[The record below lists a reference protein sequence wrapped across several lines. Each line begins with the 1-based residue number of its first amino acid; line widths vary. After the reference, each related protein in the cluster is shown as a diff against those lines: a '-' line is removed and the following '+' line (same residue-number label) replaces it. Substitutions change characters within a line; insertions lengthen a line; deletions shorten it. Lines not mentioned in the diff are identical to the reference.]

1 VEKSR
6 NLLLKSW
13 VSDGFVFENYNA
25 TNGRGDDTTRSDKF
39 YHWGALLGFIGLIE
53 DGYFYEPHVAT
64 RDIYV
69 NSWEKTNDALV
80 IETVNGF
87 LSLRP
92 YEFGALHYKLIP
104 LNRKDNKNS
113 YAVIHKFPVTG
124 FNVEEDDSNL
134 MLITG
139 KYKFVL
145 HKFTGH
151 FSFYD
156 SNGRLLLEE
165 TTNKRQEIRED
176 SIKPYSLF
184 KISPDEALYGLGQ
197 FRDNALNLRGKR
209 RELVQF
215 NTQAAVPVI
224 YSTAGWGLFWD
235 NPSRTVFEDNEKGM
249 SFVSDFGNQL
259 DYYLFAGNTLD
270 TLVSSY
276 RQLTGEA
283 PMIPYW
289 SLGFHQSRNKYATQ
303 DEVLGI
309 ARKMQEE
316 NIQMSSIF
324 IDYFYWQKYE
334 TGSHQFDE
342 RIFPDPKEMLKTL
355 HNKYRTKA
363 IITIWPAFKKG
374 TAHYA
379 EFESKGMLL
388 DGAKALDGIIY
399 DVFNPEAREIYW
411 KQILPLVQTGLDG
424 WFLDGPEP
432 DLVNSFLPVHT
443 FAGPAV
449 TVRNLYPLLH
459 AENFYNNLLKL
470 YPNKRP
476 YILTRCAWASQQRTG
491 SAIWSGDIPTT
502 FDELQKQITAGL
514 NFAATGIP
522 YWTTDIGGYQGGD
535 PEDEEYRELFTR
547 WFEYGAF
554 CPVFRAHGR
563 RYPGDTKAPN
573 ELWAYGKEVQKICTE
588 YINLRYTL
596 MPYVYT
602 LTGDVTHKNYTPMR
616 LLAFDFPDD
625 KNGLDCR
632 DQFMYGP
639 ALLVCPVLEAGA
651 VNREVYLPEGSKWV
665 DFRTGK
671 MYNGGQRIVAD
682 APISQ
687 IPLYVKSGAI
697 IPTYPDK
704 KKTNMPDGPVKI
716 YIYKGSDGYF
726 ELYKDDGESFGYKH
740 NKFAYIPFFWDDK
753 NNELRIDSQIGD
765 YNKGEVQEFQ
775 IVLVEGRHKDLDSI
789 PVKKYLQY
797 KGNKQKVKL

>member
-1 VEKSR
+1 MKKCIFLICLCIFSM
-6 NLLLKSW
+6 
-13 VSDGFVFENYNA
+13 
-25 TNGRGDDTTRSDKF
+25 NGPVAGNSKD
-39 YHWGALLGFIGLIE
+39 
-53 DGYFYEPHVAT
+53 EPYVAT
-64 RDIYV
+64 WDIYV
-69 NSWEKTNDALV
+69 NSWEKKNDVLV
-80 IETVNGF
+80 IETVDGF

-92 YEFGALHYKLIP
+92 YEFGALHFKLSP
-104 LNRKDNKNS
+104 LNQYDDKNS
-113 YAVIHKFPVTG
+113 YAVINKFPVVD
-124 FNVEEDDSNL
+124 FKVEEDDSDL
-134 MLITG
+134 MLVTD

-145 HKFTGH
+145 HKFTGN

-156 SNGRLLLEE
+156 SNGRLLLKE

-184 KISPDEALYGLGQ
+184 KVTPDEALYGLGQ
-197 FRDNALNLRGKR
+197 FRDNALNLRGKK

-235 NPSRTVFEDNEKGM
+235 NPSRTVFEDNDKGM

-270 TLVSSY
+270 TLISSY

-303 DEVLGI
+303 NEVLSI
-309 ARKMQEE
+309 AQKMQEE

-324 IDYFYWQKYE
+324 IDYFYWQKYG

-342 RIFPDPKEMLKTL
+342 SLFPDPKGMLKTL
-355 HNKYRTKA
+355 HDKYQTKA
-363 IITIWPAFKKG
+363 VITIWPTFKKG

-379 EFESKGMLL
+379 ELESKGMLL

-399 DVFNPEAREIYW
+399 DVFNPEARKIYW
-411 KQILPLVQTGLDG
+411 KQILSLVQTGLDG

-432 DLVNSFLPVHT
+432 DQVNSFLPANT

-459 AENFYNNLLKL
+459 TENFYDNLLKL
-470 YPNKRP
+470 YPDKRP

-502 FDELQKQITAGL
+502 FDELRKQITAGL
-514 NFAATGIP
+514 NFVATGIP
-522 YWTTDIGGYQGGD
+522 YWTTDIGGYQGGN

-547 WFEYGAF
+547 WFEYGTF
-554 CPVFRAHGR
+554 CPVFRSHGR

-588 YINLRYTL
+588 YINLRYRL
-596 MPYVYT
+596 MPYIYT

-625 KNGLDCR
+625 KNVLDCR

-639 ALLVCPVLEAGA
+639 ALLVCPVLDAGA
-651 VNREVYLPEGSKWV
+651 VNREVYLPEGSKWI
-665 DFRTGK
+665 DFWTGK
-671 MYNGGQRIVAD
+671 VYNGGQQFVTETPKSI
-682 APISQ
+682 
-687 IPLYVKSGAI
+687 IPLFVKSGAI
-697 IPTYPDK
+697 IPTYPDDK
-704 KKTNMPDGPVKI
+704 KANMPDGPIKI

-726 ELYKDDGESFGYKH
+726 ELYKDDGESFGYKQ
-740 NKFAYIPFFWDDK
+740 NKFAYIPFSWDDK
-753 NNELRIDSQIGD
+753 NNELLIDSQIGD

-775 IVLVEGRHKDLDSI
+775 IVLVEGTQKEIHSI

-797 KGNKQKVKL
+797 KGSKQKVKL

>member
-1 VEKSR
+1 MKKYIFLICIFIFNMNDPIAGKS
-6 NLLLKSW
+6 N
-13 VSDGFVFENYNA
+13 GEPYIA
-25 TNGRGDDTTRSDKF
+25 T
-39 YHWGALLGFIGLIE
+39 W
-53 DGYFYEPHVAT
+53 
-64 RDIYV
+64 DIYV

-80 IETVNGF
+80 IETVDGL

-104 LNRKDNKNS
+104 LNKKDNKKS
-113 YAVIHKFPVTG
+113 YAVIKEFPSAD
-124 FNVEEDDSNL
+124 FKVEEDDSD
-134 MLITG
+134 LILATN

-145 HKFTGH
+145 HKFTGN

-165 TTNKRQEIRED
+165 ATNKRQEIWED
-176 SIKPYSLF
+176 SIKPCSLF
-184 KISPDEALYGLGQ
+184 KVTPDEALYGLGQ
-197 FRDNALNLRGKR
+197 FRDNALNLRGKK

-235 NPSRTVFEDNEKGM
+235 NPSRTVFEDNDKGM

-270 TLVSSY
+270 SMISSY

-303 DEVLGI
+303 DEVLSI

-316 NIQMSSIF
+316 NIRMSSIF
-324 IDYFYWQKYE
+324 IDYFYWQKYG
-334 TGSHQFDE
+334 TGSHRFDE
-342 RIFPDPKEMLKTL
+342 SIFPDPKGMLKTL
-355 HNKYRTKA
+355 HDKYQTKA
-363 IITIWPAFKKG
+363 VITIWPTFKKG
-374 TAHYA
+374 TTHYA
-379 EFESKGMLL
+379 ELESKGMLL

-399 DVFNPEAREIYW
+399 DVFNPQARDIYW

-432 DLVNSFLPVHT
+432 DQVNSFLPVNT

-449 TVRNLYPLLH
+449 SVRNLYPLLH

-470 YPNKRP
+470 YPDKRP

-491 SAIWSGDIPTT
+491 AAIWSGDIPTT
-502 FDELQKQITAGL
+502 FDELRKQITAGL
-514 NFAATGIP
+514 NFVATGIP

-535 PEDEEYRELFTR
+535 PEDEGYRDLFTR
-547 WFEYGAF
+547 WFEYGTF
-554 CPVFRAHGR
+554 CPVFRSHGR
-563 RYPGDTKAPN
+563 RSPGDTKAPN
-573 ELWAYGKEVQKICTE
+573 ELWAYGKEVQEICTE
-588 YINLRYTL
+588 YIDLRYTL
-596 MPYVYT
+596 MPYIYT
-602 LTGDVTHKNYTPMR
+602 LSGDVAHKNYTPMR

-625 KNGLDCR
+625 KNVFDCK

-651 VNREVYLPEGSKWV
+651 VSREVYLPEGSKWI
-665 DFRTGK
+665 DFWTGNI
-671 MYNGGQRIVAD
+671 YNGGQRVLAD
-682 APISQ
+682 APKSK

-697 IPTYPDK
+697 IPTYPDD
-704 KKTNMPDGPVKI
+704 KKTDIPGDPVKI

-740 NKFAYIPFFWDDK
+740 NKFAYIPLSWDDK
-753 NNELRIDSQIGD
+753 NNELLIGSQTGD
-765 YNKGEVQEFQ
+765 YNKGQAQEFQ
-775 IVLVEGRHKDLDSI
+775 IVLVEGQPKDLQSI

-797 KGNKQKVKL
+797 KGSKQKVKL